1 MVNATALALRFNF
14 PTRETMRY
22 ALDTFQE
29 TSGGISMQDDLGKLI
44 LRVTV
49 GGLLIL
55 HGMHKLLNGIEPI
68 QAMVTAHNIPA
79 AAAYGVY
86 LGEIVGP
93 AMVILGLFSRLG
105 GALIVVNML
114 MAVALAGMGQIL
126 ALNPMGG
133 YALELEAFFLFG
145 GLSVM
150 LLGAGRYSIGGGR
163 WN

>member
-1 MVNATALALRFNF
+1 MT
-14 PTRETMRY
+14 
-22 ALDTFQE
+22 
-29 TSGGISMQDDLGKLI
+29 GGDFMSEDFGKLV

-49 GGLLIL
+49 GGLLL
-55 HGMHKLLNGIEPI
+55 FHGMHKLLNGIEPI

-79 AAAYGVY
+79 VVAYGVY

-93 AMVILGLFSRLG
+93 AMIVLGVFSRIG
-105 GALIVVNML
+105 GALIVANMI
-114 MAVALAGMGQIL
+114 MAVVLAGMGRL
-126 ALNPMGG
+126 TAFNPMGG
-133 YALELEAFFLFG
+133 YALELEAFYLLG